1 MDLLETMKMDTSS
14 DQLSFK
20 INSLLRILVDF
31 WAQFLE
37 ERVDFNK
44 VVQIGE
50 KLMPAMDAVEL

>member
-1 MDLLETMKMDTSS
+1 MLETMKMDTSS